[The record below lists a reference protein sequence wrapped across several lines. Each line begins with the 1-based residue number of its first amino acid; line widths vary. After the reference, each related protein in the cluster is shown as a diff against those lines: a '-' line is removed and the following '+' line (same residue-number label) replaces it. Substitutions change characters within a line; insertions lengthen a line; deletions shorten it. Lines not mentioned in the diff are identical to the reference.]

1 MAKETEMKI
10 LFIGNSFSANATRY
24 IREISNGELFVRNLY
39 IGGCSLETHAKNIAN
54 DAPAYEYQVDSKA
67 LAMTSIKSALLA
79 EEWDVVSV
87 QQVSSHSGIYDSYF
101 PYIDI
106 VLGEVKK
113 HRPNARIVFHR
124 TWAYNYGSTHPGYES
139 YNKDTDLMN
148 DMISDTAAR
157 IAEKYS
163 FEVIPTGVA
172 VYTGFNTPEFDIR
185 VGGEPLT
192 APDTFHLSA
201 VYGRYLAGLILYRF
215 FTDKKAA
222 DVTFVP
228 EEADTKLV
236 KILVKIADETKIG

>member
-1 MAKETEMKI
+1 MKI

-54 DAPAYEYQVDSKA
+54 DAPAYEYQVDAKA
-67 LAMTSIKSALLA
+67 IAMTSIKSALLA
-79 EEWDVVSV
+79 EKWDVVSV

-101 PYIDI
+101 PYIDT
-106 VLGEVKK
+106 VLDEVKK
-113 HRPNARIVFHR
+113 YRPNARIVFHR
-124 TWAYNYGSTHPGYES
+124 TWAYNYGSGHPGYAN
-139 YNKDTDLMN
+139 YNNDTDLMN
-148 DMISDTAAR
+148 DMIADTAAK

-163 FEVIPTGVA
+163 FDVIPTGVA
-172 VYTGFNTPEFDIR
+172 VYTGLNTPEFDIR
-185 VGGEPLT
+185 VGGESLT

-215 FTDKKAA
+215 FTGNKAA